1 MLVVMD
7 IGNRDEIEE
16 MGYCEHSTR
25 SVEIVYRSSE
35 GKETLTQAYFPY
47 DPDLH
52 V

>member
-1 MLVVMD
+1 MN
-7 IGNRDEIEE
+7 IGNRDENEK
-16 MGYCEHSTR
+16 MWYCEHRTR

-47 DPDLH
+47 DSDLH